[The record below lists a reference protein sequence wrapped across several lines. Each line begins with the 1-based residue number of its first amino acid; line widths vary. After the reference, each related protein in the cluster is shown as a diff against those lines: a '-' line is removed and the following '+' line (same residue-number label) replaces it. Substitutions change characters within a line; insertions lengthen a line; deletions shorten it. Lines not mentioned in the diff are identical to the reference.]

1 MGYLCSGFIFIN
13 FNQSFLLCR
22 GILIEAVFPCI
33 RRKFA
38 RRVQFMWKLTTHEID
53 LGNFWNRKPKSR
65 SFPPELTRRKLLEE
79 CQYSILAPV
88 SNLTQFHSHSFFL
101 TDLQF
106 IYFTVA
112 LDFIVYW
119 TWQCDYLSSR
129 ESFKTGPDHWKLQN
143 WNAYAPH
150 SIHVSLFGW
159 FNQCKYN
166 NQLVCCICIL
176 QDWHKVWNRSN
187 WKMRRS
193 SQKPLFVYSTKFLK
207 NFWRLILAFTLSHF
221 DICCTQY
228 RYNLS

>member
-88 SNLTQFHSHSFFL
+88 SNLTQFHFFQLTYNSYISHWLWISL
-101 TDLQF
+101 CTEHDSVIIWVHAKVLILDRTIGNCKIEMHVHCIQF
-106 IYFTVA
+106 MWVCLVGST
-112 LDFIVYW
+112 
-119 TWQCDYLSSR
+119 
-129 ESFKTGPDHWKLQN
+129 
-143 WNAYAPH
+143 NAN
-150 SIHVSLFGW
+150 ITT
-159 FNQCKYN
+159 N
-166 NQLVCCICIL
+166 
-176 QDWHKVWNRSN
+176 
-187 WKMRRS
+187 
-193 SQKPLFVYSTKFLK
+193 LFVVFAFCKIGTKSETEAIGRWGEALK
-207 NFWRLILAFTLSHF
+207 SLCSFTRQSFWRISGAWF
-221 DICCTQY
+221 
-228 RYNLS
+228 